1 MNPRMPAGH
10 VERDLPL
17 SNSLENVI
25 LTLEIAGY
33 LGNLG

>member
-1 MNPRMPAGH
+1 MNSRTPAGN

-17 SNSLENVI
+17 PNSLENVI

>member
-1 MNPRMPAGH
+1 MPAGH

-17 SNSLENVI
+17 PNSFENVI
-25 LTLEIAGY
+25 LTLEIAGN

>member
-1 MNPRMPAGH
+1 MPTGH
-10 VERDLPL
+10 TERDLPL
-17 SNSLENVI
+17 PNSLENVI